1 MRAWLRCILVLGV
14 MMGGVALGSQYAGA
28 AIYICNEDGVSRF
41 TNMPTSRDCKFYR
54 NETAVRPPPRK
65 TEGAAVPSGPVGEIV
80 SQCASQFNLDEA
92 LIHAVI
98 KAESGYNPRAVS
110 NKGAM
115 GIMQLIPSTARD
127 MQVNDPFN
135 PEDNIRG
142 GSRYL
147 RLMLDEFGGNLDLA
161 IAAYNAGP
169 NAVRR
174 HGGIPPYQETRT
186 YVDRVKRFLQ
196 SFRDSKDTNL

>member
-1 MRAWLRCILVLGV
+1 M
-14 MMGGVALGSQYAGA
+14 
-28 AIYICNEDGVSRF
+28 
-41 TNMPTSRDCKFYR
+41 
-54 NETAVRPPPRK
+54 
-65 TEGAAVPSGPVGEIV
+65 PSGPVGEIV

-115 GIMQLIPSTARD
+115 GIMQLIPETARD

-135 PEDNIRG
+135 PEENIRG

-147 RLMLDEFGGNLDLA
+147 RLMLDEFGGNLDFA

-186 YVDRVKRFLQ
+186 YVERVKRFLQ
-196 SFRDSKDTNL
+196 SYRESKDTDL